1 MSSQD
6 HHPTHSGDGGPRPHQ
21 GGRGKNHRQKKR
33 GHMKGQGRTNEG
45 QSEID
50 ALFNKAFTFQKTDD
64 ASWRLPS
71 KDQLFCSAPE
81 SNSQTQD
88 GWNRCLSDLGSRLR
102 SIQGHLSDK
111 DILEWHDH
119 TSSTHR
125 GGLVMAELKKRFHIE
140 LGTQAWCKF
149 HEILTTRHLIPDSNL
164 NSGTLHTLHICEAP
178 GAFIASLNHYI
189 KTHKDR
195 GITQWKWLGTSLNP
209 HYEMNTPD
217 STIVDDRLILQT
229 PGCWYFGEDDTGD
242 VMSAANLAGLGRLV
256 QDKMNGIV
264 HIVTADGSVNCQDD
278 PEHQEQRVFPLIYCQ
293 VLTALQIL
301 APQGTLLIK
310 MFTMYNANTACLMYM
325 LNCAFKQVTVVKP
338 VCSKAGNSEVY
349 VCRSYIGRDNLQPQ
363 LQTLLQHFGPNVGKP
378 PMFSPA
384 HLPSSF
390 VTQLEKCSEKF
401 TNHQM
406 VAIEENLKLYTNKD
420 PSPRQH
426 IDRVRKQCVEVFINR
441 CRLRVARKPQ
451 KLMPN
456 YGTKTC
462 SMFFRNMRHR
472 LHGSLEE
479 REELGH
485 RSWKEQL
492 LAILRSL
499 HEQGSKADPGG
510 SRPKRK
516 RSSISVSDHQDSRE
530 VERCGT
536 HQTSQTEAI
545 LQGARDGH
553 SESERELGSG
563 LPIQTTGQEM
573 EAVDDQQS
581 SAGWCHGDGSYSGI
595 STSAIH
601 HIDMCENEQGVT
613 ESVQALSVQTSI
625 NVTGTDGSHSGV
637 SRSAVDHMDMCENE
651 QGVTESVQTPSTQ
664 ARVNLGGIVGHVA
677 AMEVGTEGT
686 SGDSSSVELSHLEQS
701 HIASV
706 SQLNV
711 FQTEHDRLLKSE
723 QSVDL
728 NPPISTRHPAA
739 GDCYHDNSLKLSE
752 PNGCVIEI
760 GQCDSNNDKNSG
772 VSTDQ
777 GDDCHHADSPELN
790 QSDRDCEDGGKKQIQ
805 QNGALGGQRSTMT
818 ESQNGTAS
826 ELFTVQI
833 PWIASGKYDLD
844 SQGSWKIVTGHP
856 LRAVFMSPFCQMQ
869 LLNNWRSVRT
879 KAKILQ
885 HSAATTTTPEVK
897 GHHQCDL
904 SPQVLEVIERFISKR
919 ATSSSDQEAWFC
931 SGMEGEEMVLLHR
944 LAATHNAVIGSHSDH
959 EPKQWK
965 LEDLQHLL
973 EREAERRFKS
983 FFFKLLPSCTADTE
997 PTSAETVIKKP
1008 FLSACLLAMKEL
1020 QTGGSL
1026 HIWVPGLLT
1035 RFSACIIYALSQT
1048 FDCLTLVRGQRS
1060 NEFKPPQVLIICTGF
1075 HHNPQI
1081 EKNFQ
1086 RVYERMKELHAEGRH
1101 DVLQFI
1107 PMLSLFSPDFDKAM
1121 TSFNES
1127 VLCDDLLHIVE
1138 AELALLDQ
1146 EVKGQCEDMSSGTV

>member
-6 HHPTHSGDGGPRPHQ
+6 HHPTHSGDRGPRPHQ

-33 GHMKGQGRTNEG
+33 GQGRTNEG

-149 HEILTTRHLIPDSNL
+149 YEILATRHLIPDSNL

-242 VMSAANLAGLGRLV
+242 VMSAANLAGLERLV
-256 QDKMNGIV
+256 QEKMNGTV
-264 HIVTADGSVNCQDD
+264 HLVTADGSVNCQDD

-293 VLTALQIL
+293 VLTALRIL
-301 APQGTLLIK
+301 ALQGTLLIK
-310 MFTMYNANTACLMYM
+310 MFTMYNANTACLMYL

-349 VCRSYIGRDNLQPQ
+349 VLCRSYIGRDNLQPQ
-363 LQTLLQHFGPNVGKP
+363 LQTLLQHFGPNVGKTP
-378 PMFSPA
+378 LFSPSL
-384 HLPSSF
+384 LPSSF

-406 VAIEENLKLYTNKD
+406 VAIEENLKLYANKD

-426 IDRVRKQCVEVFINR
+426 IDRVRKHCVEVFIKR

-462 SMFFRNMRHR
+462 SMFSRNMRHR
-472 LHGSLEE
+472 LLGSLEE

-499 HEQGSKADPGG
+499 HEQGSKSDLGG

-536 HQTSQTEAI
+536 HQTSQTEATPR
-545 LQGARDGH
+545 GARDGH

-573 EAVDDQQS
+573 EAVDGQQS

-613 ESVQALSVQTSI
+613 ESVQALSVQTSM

-637 SRSAVDHMDMCENE
+637 SRSEVDHMDLCGNE
-651 QGVTESVQTPSTQ
+651 QGLTESVQTPSTQ

-701 HIASV
+701 HSASV

-728 NPPISTRHPAA
+728 NSPISIRHPAA
-739 GDCYHDNSLKLSE
+739 GDCYHDNLLKLSE
-752 PNGCVIEI
+752 PIGRVMGI

-777 GDDCHHADSPELN
+777 GDDCHHADSPGLK
-790 QSDRDCEDGGKKQIQ
+790 QSNGDCKDGGKKQIQ
-805 QNGALGGQRSTMT
+805 QNGALGGQRSTVT

-833 PWIASGKYDLD
+833 PW
-844 SQGSWKIVTGHP
+844 
-856 LRAVFMSPFCQMQ
+856 
-869 LLNNWRSVRT
+869 
-879 KAKILQ
+879 ILQ

-904 SPQVLEVIERFISKR
+904 SPQVLEAIERFISKR
-919 ATSSSDQEAWFC
+919 ATSSSDQEAWYC
-931 SGMEGEEMVLLHR
+931 SGMEGEEMEMLQQ
-944 LAATHNAVIGSHSDH
+944 LAARHHSVINSSSDDT
-959 EPKQWK
+959 KQWK
-965 LEDLQHLL
+965 LEDIHLL
-973 EREAERRFKS
+973 LESGAERRFKS

-997 PTSAETVIKKP
+997 PTSAETEVKKP
-1008 FLSACLLAMKEL
+1008 FLSACLLAIKEL

-1035 RFSACIIYALSQT
+1035 RFSACIIYGLSQT

-1060 NEFKPPQVLIICTGF
+1060 TEFKPLQVLIICTGF

-1086 RVYERMKELHAEGRH
+1086 RVNERMKELHEEGRH

-1127 VLCDDLLHIVE
+1127 VLGDDLLHIVE

-1146 EVKGQCEDMSSGTV
+1146 EVKGQCEDMSSGMV

>member
-1 MSSQD
+1 MSSHD
-6 HHPTHSGDGGPRPHQ
+6 HHPTHSGDRGPRPHQ
-21 GGRGKNHRQKKR
+21 GGRGKNQRQKKR
-33 GHMKGQGRTNEG
+33 GHEKGQGRANEG

-50 ALFNKAFTFQKTDD
+50 ALFNKTFTFQKTDD
-64 ASWRLPS
+64 ASWTLPS
-71 KDQLFCSAPE
+71 EDQLFCSAPE

-125 GGLVMAELKKRFHIE
+125 GGMVMAELKTRFHIE

-149 HEILTTRHLIPDSNL
+149 HEILATRHLIPDSNL
-164 NSGTLHTLHICEAP
+164 KSGTLHTLHICEAP
-178 GAFIASLNHYI
+178 GAFISSLNHYI
-189 KTHKDR
+189 KTHKDK

-242 VMSAANLAGLGRLV
+242 VMSAVNLAGLERLV
-256 QDKMNGIV
+256 QDKMNGTV
-264 HIVTADGSVNCQDD
+264 HLVTADGSVNCQDD

-293 VLTALQIL
+293 VLTALHIL

-310 MFTMYNANTACLMYM
+310 MFTMYNANTACLMYL
-325 LNCAFKQVTVVKP
+325 LNCAFKQVTVLKP

-349 VCRSYIGRDNLQPQ
+349 ILCRSYIGRENLQPQ
-363 LQTLLQHFGPNVGKP
+363 LPILLQHFGPNVGETP
-378 PMFSPA
+378 IFSPTN
-384 HLPSSF
+384 LPSSF

-406 VAIEENLKLYTNKD
+406 AAIEENLKLYTNKD

-426 IDRVRKQCVEVFINR
+426 IDGVRKHCVEVFIKR

-462 SMFFRNMRHR
+462 SMFSRNMRHR

-492 LAILRSL
+492 IAILRSL
-499 HEQGSKADPGG
+499 QEQGSKADLGE

-516 RSSISVSDHQDSRE
+516 RSSFSVSDQESRE
-530 VERCGT
+530 VEQCGT
-536 HQTSQTEAI
+536 HQTSQMGPR

-553 SESERELGSG
+553 SYSGRELGSG
-563 LPIQTTGQEM
+563 HTVDTIGQEM
-573 EAVDDQQS
+573 KEDDQQS
-581 SAGWCHGDGSYSGI
+581 SAARCHNDGGHSEVSR
-595 STSAIH
+595 TAIDH
-601 HIDMCENEQGVT
+601 MDVCENDRRVT
-613 ESVQALSVQTSI
+613 ELDQTPSAQTI
-625 NVTGTDGSHSGV
+625 NLTGIDGSHSGV
-637 SRSAVDHMDMCENE
+637 SRTAVDHMDVCENE
-651 QGVTESVQTPSTQ
+651 QGVTILVQTPSTQ
-664 ARVNLGGIVGHVA
+664 SRVNLGGIVGHVA

-686 SGDSSSVELSHLEQS
+686 SSNNSSVEHSHFDQS
-701 HIASV
+701 HSASV

-711 FQTEHDRLLKSE
+711 FQTEHDRPLKSE

-728 NPPISTRHPAA
+728 NPLVSTRHPAA

-752 PNGCVIEI
+752 PNGCVIRR
-760 GQCDSNNDKNSG
+760 GQCDGTNDKNFG

-777 GDDCHHADSPELN
+777 GDGCHHADSPELK
-790 QSDRDCEDGGKKQIQ
+790 QSDGDCEDGGKKEIR

-818 ESQNGTAS
+818 ESHNGTEY

-844 SQGSWKIVTGHP
+844 SQGLWKIVTGHP

-885 HSAATTTTPEVK
+885 HSTTTPEVK

-904 SPQVLEVIERFISKR
+904 SPQVLEVIESFISKR
-919 ATSSSDQEAWFC
+919 AIQSSDQEAWFC
-931 SGMEGEEMVLLHR
+931 SGMEGEEMELLCR
-944 LAATHNAVIGSHSDH
+944 LAATHNAVIGSHSDN

-973 EREAERRFKS
+973 EREANRRFKS
-983 FFFKLLPSCTADTE
+983 FFFKLLPSYIANKTE
-997 PTSAETVIKKP
+997 PTSAETEIKKH

-1035 RFSACIIYALSQT
+1035 RFSVCMIYGLSQT

-1060 NEFKPPQVLIICTGF
+1060 TEFKPPQVLVSCIGF
-1075 HHNPQI
+1075 HHSPQI

-1086 RVYERMKELHAEGRH
+1086 RVYERMKELHEEGRH

-1107 PMLSLFSPDFDKAM
+1107 PVLSLFNPDFDKAM
-1121 TSFNES
+1121 TRFNES
-1127 VLCDDLLHIVE
+1127 VLRDDLLHIVE
-1138 AELALLDQ
+1138 AELALLDDQ
-1146 EVKGQCEDMSSGTV
+1146 V